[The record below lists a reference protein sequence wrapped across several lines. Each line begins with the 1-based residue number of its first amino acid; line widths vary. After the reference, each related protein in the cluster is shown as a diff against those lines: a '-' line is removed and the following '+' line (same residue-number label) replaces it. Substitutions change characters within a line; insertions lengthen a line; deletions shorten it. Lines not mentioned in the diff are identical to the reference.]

1 MGRIRGLLLRRAAM
15 PPAPKVPLARRR
27 QLLCAGTLAAAALA
41 LPALGSP
48 LRRLRE
54 VSEGP
59 FYPAA
64 AWRRDWFDQDADLS
78 RVRQPDGSLRPARG
92 EHLGLQLQVV
102 DTDGRAVD
110 GCEVEIWQCDALALY
125 RHPRQRVPAGGFDA
139 GFQGFG
145 ASRSDGEGRSVFRT
159 IRPVP
164 YPGRTPHIHLKL
176 RHVNFGELTTQL
188 FVADDPGNARDFL
201 WRALAAGERDALAMR
216 LRPADTD
223 NGLRWQA
230 AHTLVVPA

>member
-1 MGRIRGLLLRRAAM
+1 MRATPASTPVRRRWLLRAGACGAA
-15 PPAPKVPLARRR
+15 V
-27 QLLCAGTLAAAALA
+27 ALA
-41 LPALGSP
+41 LPALASPRRP
-48 LRRLRE
+48 LRE
-54 VSEGP
+54 MTEGP
-59 FYPAA
+59 FYPPA

-78 RVRQPDGSLRPARG
+78 RVRQRDGRLLHARG

-110 GCEVEIWQCDALALY
+110 GCDVELWQCDALALY
-125 RHPRQRVPAGGFDA
+125 RHPRQRVPAGGYDA

-145 ASRSDGEGRSVFRT
+145 ASRSDRDGRSVFRT

-164 YPGRTPHIHLKL
+164 YPGRTPHIHVKL

-201 WRALAAGERDALAMR
+201 WRALAAEERDALALR

-223 NGLRWQA
+223 NGLVWQA
-230 AHTLVVPA
+230 AHALVVPA